1 MTNYTFAQLEGI
13 WLQASQGTKY
23 DTQAFA
29 ALMAAIALAESSG
42 NPNSTNPTDN
52 NGSQTSWGL
61 WQISNGTH
69 ASVSPSWN
77 NPVTNAQLAI
87 QKLNSQGLAAW
98 GTYDSGAYKKYLQ
111 GNVSPAAFTG
121 AVATAGSSSTSS
133 GGVVQDV
140 WSWIQD
146 ATKGVAGVAS
156 APFDIGQSIASLA
169 TPFVTITEKIDW
181 LFHPSHWIR
190 IIAFG
195 GGVLFLG
202 FGIWGMTHVGEGPP
216 VIGSVSYQG
225 MSAPLPKAN
234 LPMGMLS
241 TGIGGV
247 LLFVAFHNVPDS
259 VQNFQQFVG
268 WIFSNVK
275 LASPAG
281 SSAGASSPGNS
292 SAAGASSSTGASAA
306 SGAVSGFLGS
316 FGF

>member
-13 WLQASQGTKY
+13 WLQAAQGTKY
-23 DTQAFA
+23 NTQTWA

-42 NPNSTNPTDN
+42 NPNATNPTDN
-52 NGSQTSWGL
+52 GGRQTSWGL

-69 ASVSPSWN
+69 ATVSPSWN

-87 QKLNSQGLAAW
+87 QKLNTQGLGAW

-111 GNVSPAAFTG
+111 GNVTPVSGVG
-121 AVATAGSSSTSS
+121 AVVGGIGGAVGLPGSSGTTA

-146 ATKGVAGVAS
+146 AVKGVAGVAA
-156 APFDIGQSIASLA
+156 APFDIGQAIASLA

-195 GGVLFLG
+195 GGVLFFG

-216 VIGSVSYQG
+216 VISGISYQG
-225 MSAPLPKAN
+225 VSAPLPKAN
-234 LPMGMLS
+234 LPISMLS
-241 TGIGGV
+241 TGVGGV

-259 VQNFQQFVG
+259 VQNFQQFIG

-275 LASPAG
+275 LASPAAAG
-281 SSAGASSPGNS
+281 SAGGVGSAI
-292 SAAGASSSTGASAA
+292 AAGAAGAAAAVNSGTG
-306 SGAVSGFLGS
+306 G
-316 FGF
+316 

>member
-23 DTQAFA
+23 NTQAYA

-42 NPNSTNPTDN
+42 NPNATNPTDN
-52 NGSQTSWGL
+52 GGRQTSWGL

-69 ASVSPSWN
+69 SSVSPSWN

-87 QKLNSQGLAAW
+87 QKLNTQGLTAW
-98 GTYDSGAYKKYLQ
+98 GTYDSGAYKKFLQ
-111 GNVSPAAFTG
+111 GNVTPVSVTSAIG
-121 AVATAGSSSTSS
+121 TAGSSSTTS

-146 ATKGVAGVAS
+146 AVKGVAGVA
-156 APFDIGQSIASLA
+156 AGPFDIGQSIASLA

-190 IIAFG
+190 IIAFFG
-195 GGVLFLG
+195 GAGFLG
-202 FGIWGMTHVGEGPP
+202 FGIWAMTHVGEGPP
-216 VIGSVSYQG
+216 VISSVSYQG
-225 MSAPLPKAN
+225 LQAPLPKAN

-275 LASPAG
+275 LATPGGGGGTGSGSGPAG
-281 SSAGASSPGNS
+281 Q
-292 SAAGASSSTGASAA
+292 
-306 SGAVSGFLGS
+306 LGS
-316 FGF
+316 TIAGITQQITSDVQAGTI